1 MNTKQTVYNILAS
14 MKSEPIKVDFVGVF
28 DKQTQADLDKAF
40 AAASIA
46 IDQVDKAKANLK
58 KSVIAHKSQLSA
70 YDKWISGLQKKA
82 DSITPTWNKK
92 IDEAAKKN
100 AQFTVNEAKKQKD
113 KIENQ
118 MKEVERLIAKLSGFP
133 F

>member
-14 MKSEPIKVDFVGVF
+14 MKSEPVNVELGIF

-40 AAASIA
+40 AAADIA

-58 KSVIAHKSQLSA
+58 KSVIAHKSQLSS

-82 DSITPTWNKK
+82 DSITPTGNNKIDADNKK
-92 IDEAAKKN
+92 AAER
-100 AQFTVNEAKKQKD
+100 TVADAKKQKD
-113 KIENQ
+113 KIEGQ
-118 MKEVERLIAKLSGFP
+118 MKEVEKLISKLAGFP

>member
-14 MKSEPIKVDFVGVF
+14 MKSEPVNVELGIF

-40 AAASIA
+40 AAADIA

-82 DSITPTWNKK
+82 DSITPTGNNKIDADNKK
-92 IDEAAKKN
+92 AAER
-100 AQFTVNEAKKQKD
+100 TVADAKKQKD
-113 KIENQ
+113 KIESQ
-118 MKEVERLIAKLSGFP
+118 MKEVEKLITKLSGFP

>member
-1 MNTKQTVYNILAS
+1 
-14 MKSEPIKVDFVGVF
+14 MKSEPVNVELGIF

-40 AAASIA
+40 AAADIA

-82 DSITPTWNKK
+82 DSITPTGNNKIDADNKK
-92 IDEAAKKN
+92 AAER
-100 AQFTVNEAKKQKD
+100 TVADAKKQKD
-113 KIENQ
+113 KIEGQ
-118 MKEVERLIAKLSGFP
+118 MKEVEKLISKLAGFP

>member
-14 MKSEPIKVDFVGVF
+14 MKSEPVNVELGIF

-40 AAASIA
+40 AAADIA

-82 DSITPTWNKK
+82 DSITPTGNNKNDADIK
-92 IDEAAKKN
+92 KAAER
-100 AQFTVNEAKKQKD
+100 TVADAKKQKD
-113 KIENQ
+113 KIEGQ
-118 MKEVERLIAKLSGFP
+118 MKEVEKLISKLAGFP

>member
-14 MKSEPIKVDFVGVF
+14 IKSEPVNVELGVF

-40 AAASIA
+40 AAADIA
-46 IDQVDKAKANLK
+46 IDQVEKAKANLK

-82 DSITPTWNKK
+82 DSITPTGNKK
-92 IDEAAKKN
+92 IDADNKRAAD
-100 AQFTVNEAKKQKD
+100 FTVTDAKKQKD
-113 KIENQ
+113 KIESQ
-118 MKEVERLIAKLSGFP
+118 MKEVEKLITKLSGFP

>member
-1 MNTKQTVYNILAS
+1 MSKQTVYNILAS
-14 MKSEPIKVDFVGVF
+14 MKSEPVNVELGIF

-40 AAASIA
+40 AAADIA
-46 IDQVDKAKANLK
+46 IDQVDKAKSNLK

-82 DSITPTWNKK
+82 DSITPTGNNKIDADNKK
-92 IDEAAKKN
+92 AAER
-100 AQFTVNEAKKQKD
+100 TVADAKKQKD
-113 KIENQ
+113 KIEGQ
-118 MKEVERLIAKLSGFP
+118 MKEVEKLLTKLAGFP

>member
-14 MKSEPIKVDFVGVF
+14 MKSEPVNVELGIF

-40 AAASIA
+40 AAADIA

-82 DSITPTWNKK
+82 DSITPTGNKK
-92 IDEAAKKN
+92 IDADNKKAAER
-100 AQFTVNEAKKQKD
+100 TVADAKKQKD
-113 KIENQ
+113 KIEGQ
-118 MKEVERLIAKLSGFP
+118 MKEVEKLISKLAGFP

>member
-14 MKSEPIKVDFVGVF
+14 MKSEPVSVELVGQW
-28 DKQTQADLDKAF
+28 DAQTKADLDKAF
-40 AAASIA
+40 AAADIA

-58 KSVIAHKSQLSA
+58 KSVIAHKSQMSS

-82 DSITPTWNKK
+82 DSITPTGDKK
-92 IDEAAKKN
+92 RDAESKKYAEFN
-100 AQFTVNEAKKQKD
+100 VKEAKKQKD

-118 MKEVERLIAKLSGFP
+118 MKEVEKLLSKLAGFP

>member
-14 MKSEPIKVDFVGVF
+14 MKSEPVNVELGIF

-40 AAASIA
+40 AAADIA

-82 DSITPTWNKK
+82 DSITPTGNNKIDADNKK
-92 IDEAAKKN
+92 AAER
-100 AQFTVNEAKKQKD
+100 TVADAKKQKD
-113 KIENQ
+113 KIEGQ
-118 MKEVERLIAKLSGFP
+118 MKEVEKLISKLAGFP

>member
-14 MKSEPIKVDFVGVF
+14 MKSEPVSVELGIF

-40 AAASIA
+40 AAADIA

-82 DSITPTWNKK
+82 DSITPTGNNKIDADNKK
-92 IDEAAKKN
+92 AAER
-100 AQFTVNEAKKQKD
+100 TVADAKKQKD
-113 KIENQ
+113 KIEGQ
-118 MKEVERLIAKLSGFP
+118 MKEVEKLISKLAGFP